1 MSNDYGINIEQR
13 TVAISSTEIESDLII
28 ATNNAISNAL
38 QEFEFGGCIITVE
51 SALSALHEIVERHT
65 IH

>member
-13 TVAISSTEIESDLII
+13 TIAISSNEIESDLII
-28 ATNNAISNAL
+28 ATNNAINNAL